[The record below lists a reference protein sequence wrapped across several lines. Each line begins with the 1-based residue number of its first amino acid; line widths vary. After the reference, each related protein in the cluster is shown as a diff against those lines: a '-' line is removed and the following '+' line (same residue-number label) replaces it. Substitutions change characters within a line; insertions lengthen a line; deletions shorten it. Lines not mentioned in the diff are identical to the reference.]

1 MRLPRPRLLLA
12 GFLAVS
18 LAHAAADD
26 AAADAKAA
34 LQALNDFIG
43 TWNGAG
49 GPDKPRPDPKDPTW
63 KETIDWSWRFQG
75 GDARITFTVKN
86 GKHLQGGD
94 VRYLPDK
101 KVYQLAA
108 TDAKGQRQ
116 VYEGTLD
123 KKGYLTFERTEA
135 NGETQQLV
143 MNVAGDGGR
152 FVYRSAHKPK
162 GRTAFTK
169 DYLVAA
175 SKEGEP
181 QGSAEIKNECVVTGG
196 LGKIPVTYQGVTY
209 YVCCTGCRDEF
220 NANPAKILK
229 EWEEKKKKAK

>member
-1 MRLPRPRLLLA
+1 MRALCPRLALIGLLVVPFA
-12 GFLAVS
+12 T
-18 LAHAAADD
+18 AAPDD
-26 AAADAKAA
+26 PKAEAAKAA

-43 TWNGAG
+43 TWNGTG

-75 GDARITFTVKN
+75 GDAWITFAVKN

-94 VRYLPDK
+94 VRYLPEK
-101 KVYQLAA
+101 KVYQLTA
-108 TDAKGQRQ
+108 TDAKGQKQ

-123 KKGYLTFERTEA
+123 KKGYLTFERTDG
-135 NGETQQLV
+135 GETQQLV
-143 MNVAGDGGR
+143 MNVAGDGVR
-152 FVYRSAHKPK
+152 FVYRVAHKPK

-175 SKEGEP
+175 SKEGESL
-181 QGSAEIKNECVVTGG
+181 GAVEKKNECVVTGG
-196 LGKIPVTYQGVTY
+196 LGKIPVTYMGVTY

-229 EWEEKKKKAK
+229 EWEEKKKAK